1 MVNDNNLR
9 RIFRYSRDRETPEER
24 KAKQLYDSLLKKI
37 KEGQLNSVNNYRNDF
52 RNFRG
57 LYVDL
62 QSELEKYKKYVKAKY
77 LNLYDKIREQ
87 QLSHFKNKATFL
99 PNKYFKSKYGIN
111 NESYN
116 SIIKNAVDPYK
127 NEAKYIVK
135 EYTSKIFKAKLKF
148 LKQYR
153 SGVIKTV
160 RNPNKPYNFSDIVKE
175 FKEKVKAI
183 DEPYGYRFVKKYK
196 PRALMALM
204 PLEKKLKKTVDT
216 IRKQKK

>member
-1 MVNDNNLR
+1 MVQRNNLNR
-9 RIFRYSRDRETPEER
+9 LFRYDRERQTPEER
-24 KAKQLYDSLLKKI
+24 KAKQLYDSLIKKI
-37 KEGQLNSVNNYRNDF
+37 KEGQLNSLNNYKNDF
-52 RNFRG
+52 ESFKG

-62 QSELEKYKKYVKAKY
+62 QSELEKYKRSIKAKY

-99 PNKYFKSKYGIN
+99 PDKYFKSKYGLEN
-111 NESYN
+111 KNYN
-116 SIIKNAVDPYK
+116 SIINNAVDPYK

-175 FKEKVKAI
+175 YKEKVKKI

-196 PRALMALM
+196 PRALMVLK
-204 PLEKKLKKTVDT
+204 PVEKKLKITVDA